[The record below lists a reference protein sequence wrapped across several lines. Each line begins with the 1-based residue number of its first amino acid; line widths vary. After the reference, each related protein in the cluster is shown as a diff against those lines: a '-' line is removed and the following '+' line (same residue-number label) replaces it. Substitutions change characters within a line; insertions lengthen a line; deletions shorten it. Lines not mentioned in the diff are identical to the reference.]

1 MNEEIEQAEIVT
13 IDISGEGLI
22 QASLGRRVGGRLSHF
37 NSEQVLREEE
47 EANTSSPSQADQKKK
62 KKKKKKKD
70 HPAGQSP
77 WKGEDVLALLL
88 SNPKYTMKV
97 TRDLLPHTTVPSTT
111 DREEEEEEED
121 KASSS
126 RSSDNKEI
134 FHFRLSYREVEDG
147 SLGVTLRPVTCL
159 PGKIPCRTAFLVTA
173 SSSMD
178 LSIGEIIVAV
188 NGISLLSLIADKAAL
203 LLRQTLH
210 RRLTVLSAV
219 HRTDKMGYLTS
230 SLTHSLLQDE
240 KQQHQ
245 QQQQREEE
253 DDDDDDDD
261 DEKDKLYE
269 SVHREQDRSSKW
281 KKETQQE
288 IEVEIA
294 EQDPADREDDHE
306 GEGEEGEDDDKNMWQ
321 HRWKTLRSSF
331 LERGYRYQ
339 KRRRLYS

>member
-37 NSEQVLREEE
+37 NSEQVLDREG
-47 EANTSSPSQADQKKK
+47 SSSSDHQKDNPS
-62 KKKKKKKD
+62 
-70 HPAGQSP
+70 QSP

-97 TRDLLPHTTVPSTT
+97 TRDLAPSTAT
-111 DREEEEEEED
+111 ASTAPTIATERLVREED
-121 KASSS
+121 KAGT
-126 RSSDNKEI
+126 EI
-134 FHFRLSYREVEDG
+134 FQFRLSYREVEDG
-147 SLGVTLRPVTCL
+147 SLGVTLRPIKYL

-188 NGISLLSLIADKAAL
+188 NGISLLSLAADKAAS

-219 HRTDKMGYLTS
+219 HCTGKVYLA
-230 SLTHSLLQDE
+230 SLTQSLFQDE
-240 KQQHQ
+240 GKE
-245 QQQQREEE
+245 REE
-253 DDDDDDDD
+253 
-261 DEKDKLYE
+261 DEKEKLYE
-269 SVHREQDRSSKW
+269 SICREQDRSANW
-281 KKETQQE
+281 RKESQE
-288 IEVEIA
+288 IEA
-294 EQDPADREDDHE
+294 EQDQEENALEVDREDDHE
-306 GEGEEGEDDDKNMWQ
+306 EEDENMWQ

-331 LERGYRYQ
+331 LERGYRHQ
-339 KRRRLYS
+339 KRRRL